1 MGIVLDAVDVA
12 LPRANRVTLDQA
24 ELRAAIAAG
33 EFAPYVQRFRGE
45 RATGTG

>member
-1 MGIVLDAVDVA
+1 MLNTVHNL
-12 LPRANRVTLDQA
+12 RYYQTLTA

-33 EFAPYVQRFRGE
+33 EFVPYVQRFRSE